1 MLPLGILIGLTVRM
15 GHLIAEYPGH
25 AKKLAAYCMGGTA
38 LLGLVVAFFL
48 YVYRHGT
55 IILFTNDP
63 DVVSGSMEM
72 WGRLCVYLFLL
83 YIFGISQAILRA
95 LGMQWRLAAIT
106 SSYLY
111 LVTLP
116 AVVYFAV
123 WRQGGLIALWTVLPV
138 CYTVLQVAL
147 AAGYLTV
154 DWEKHGK
161 SIRDG
166 LLEQSFGDLKFPT
179 EETFLLAKADQSKA

>member
-15 GHLIAEYPGH
+15 GHLIAEFPGH

-38 LLGLVVAFFL
+38 LLGLIVAVFL
-48 YVYRHGT
+48 YIYRYSI

-63 DVVSGSMEM
+63 EVVEGSMQM
-72 WGRLCVYLFLL
+72 WSRLCVYLFLL

-111 LVTLP
+111 LITLP

-123 WRQGGLIALWTVLPV
+123 WQHGGLMALWTVLPV
-138 CYTVLQVAL
+138 CYSVLQVVL
-147 AAGYLTV
+147 AAGYLVV
-154 DWEKHGK
+154 DWEKLGD
-161 SIRDG
+161 SIREG
-166 LLEQSFGDLKFPT
+166 LLRRSCGDLKLPT
-179 EETFLLAKADQSKA
+179 EETLLLTKDDPCMV